1 MFKRDNQF
9 FSQLLDNP
17 YYCKDPK
24 LYEIFKKCLPP
35 REAYYYFPKPEE
47 ILIIN
52 REKPQNSVRRIFTNV
67 PFTDFE
73 KKWLKELQKIIDSHP
88 DDDIPIGWDDG
99 MSLGCIY
106 SALGDIQFAYEI
118 MRDYINWWETTFPMV
133 ITPKDKS
140 CELLNNGF
148 LYIYGRDHQ
157 FRPIMVCQPY
167 ILQKKL
173 DYFSNSD
180 VVNVCLFVCQFAVN
194 NLLIPGQIEN
204 WIMFFNLNGTSLLS
218 LPEPIKQLVQELS
231 DNFNFRL
238 YKCYVLG
245 MSLIMRILY
254 KFVTNFIGQP
264 NEDKII
270 ILDGKKDKHLFDDF
284 NPDNLEKRFG
294 GRAEDLVYGRENS
307 LFPPR
312 MPTDNIFFPYE
323 NKNNILITEEEYINR
338 CKKGLIPRQSISPY
352 ILDKLEE
359 QKITENKDNNIDNDF
374 SNYINKNIN
383 NGNNIQINKEKIINM
398 PSLVP
403 PKNMIND
410 NIKIN
415 NNINKFQTVKSFENT
430 DYSSRRVNNQNKII
444 EKKKTIMKFLSSTD
458 WRIRDEFVEERIYKK
473 MISLN
478 INNEIKKF
486 SLKRKNFIKKI
497 VNIK

>member
-1 MFKRDNQF
+1 MFKRDTKN
-9 FSQLLDNP
+9 FSQLIHEP

-35 REAYYYFPKPEE
+35 REAYYFFHKPED

-52 REKPQNSVRRIFTNV
+52 KEKPENSVRRIFTNV
-67 PFTDFE
+67 PFTNFE
-73 KKWLKELQKIIDSHP
+73 KKWLKQLQKIIDSNP
-88 DDDIPIGWDDG
+88 DDIIPDGWDDG

-118 MRDYINWWETTFPMV
+118 MRDYINWFETTFPMI

-140 CELLNNGF
+140 WELLNNGF

-167 ILQKKL
+167 ILQNKM

-180 VVNVCLFVCQFAVN
+180 VVNVCLFLCQFAVN

-204 WIMFFNLNGTSLLS
+204 WIMFFNLKGTSLLS

-254 KFVTNFIGQP
+254 KFVTSFIGQP
-264 NEDKII
+264 NEDKMI

-294 GRAEDLVYGRENS
+294 GRAENLIYGEDNC

-312 MPTDNIFFPYE
+312 VPTDNISLPNE
-323 NKNNILITEEEYINR
+323 NINDYLITEEEYINK
-338 CKKGLIPRQSISPY
+338 CKKGLIPTQSISPY
-352 ILDKLEE
+352 IIDKLNEE
-359 QKITENKDNNIDNDF
+359 TNEIFNENIIDKHDNTIKDNDQKILPSKPLVFSNKKNDF
-374 SNYINKNIN
+374 QSI
-383 NGNNIQINKEKIINM
+383 NNIQSNKSVENNSKNENLKI
-398 PSLVP
+398 
-403 PKNMIND
+403 K
-410 NIKIN
+410 
-415 NNINKFQTVKSFENT
+415 
-430 DYSSRRVNNQNKII
+430 NKI
-444 EKKKTIMKFLSSTD
+444 KKNEMFIKQFLNSTD
-458 WRIRDEFVEERIYKK
+458 WKFKDEILEGRIYKK
-473 MISLN
+473 IFSSHF
-478 INNEIKKF
+478 INDLKNFSIKKAKYND
-486 SLKRKNFIKKI
+486 SLAKVK
-497 VNIK
+497 

>member
-1 MFKRDNQF
+1 MYKRDTKN
-9 FSQLLDNP
+9 FSQLIIDP

-35 REAYYYFPKPEE
+35 KEAYYFFPKPEE
-47 ILIIN
+47 ILVID
-52 REKPQNSVRRIFTNV
+52 RQKPENSVRRIFTNV

-73 KKWLKELQKIIDSHP
+73 KRWLKELQKIIDSNP
-88 DDDIPIGWDDG
+88 DEVIPDEWDDG

-106 SALGDIQFAYEI
+106 SALGDIKFAYEI
-118 MRDYINWWETTFPMV
+118 MLDYINWFETTFPMI

-140 CELLNNGF
+140 WELLNNGF

-167 ILQKKL
+167 LLQKKM

-180 VVNVCLFVCQFAVN
+180 IVNVCLFVCQFAVN

-204 WIMFFNLNGTSLLS
+204 WIMFFNLKGTSLLS

-254 KFVTNFIGQP
+254 KFVSNFIGQP
-264 NEDKII
+264 NEDKIV

-294 GRAEDLVYGRENS
+294 GRAEDLVYEGDNS

-312 MPTDNIFFPYE
+312 VPTDKIFFPYE
-323 NKNNILITEEEYINR
+323 NPNNILITEEEYIMK
-338 CKKGLIPRQSISPY
+338 CKKGLIPKQSISPY
-352 ILDKLEE
+352 ILDKLNEE
-359 QKITENKDNNIDNDF
+359 QKLIEIKHSDTT
-374 SNYINKNIN
+374 IN
-383 NGNNIQINKEKIINM
+383 NNKKEEI
-398 PSLVP
+398 
-403 PKNMIND
+403 
-410 NIKIN
+410 IN
-415 NNINKFQTVKSFENT
+415 NNINNNTQPLLRLKTNNNYNNKLYNNSNKYNLINQKNT
-430 DYSSRRVNNQNKII
+430 DISNMKTKLGIQ
-444 EKKKTIMKFLSSTD
+444 KKKSIKKFLSYTD
-458 WRIRDEFVEERIYKK
+458 WKINDEFIEEKMYKK
-473 MISLN
+473 MYKYEFK
-478 INNEIKKF
+478 NEFEKF
-486 SLKRKNFIKKI
+486 SKKKNNFIKNIFKI
-497 VNIK
+497 N

>member
-1 MFKRDNQF
+1 MYKRDTKN
-9 FSQLLDNP
+9 FSQLIIDP

-35 REAYYYFPKPEE
+35 KEAYYFFPKPEE
-47 ILIIN
+47 ILVID
-52 REKPQNSVRRIFTNV
+52 RQKPENSVRRIFTNV

-73 KKWLKELQKIIDSHP
+73 KRWLKELQKIIDSNP
-88 DDDIPIGWDDG
+88 DEVIPDEWDDG

-106 SALGDIQFAYEI
+106 SALGDIKFAYEI
-118 MRDYINWWETTFPMV
+118 MLDYINWFETTFPMI

-140 CELLNNGF
+140 WELLNNGF

-167 ILQKKL
+167 LLQKKM

-180 VVNVCLFVCQFAVN
+180 IVNVCLFVCQFAVN

-204 WIMFFNLNGTSLLS
+204 WIMFFNLKGTSLLS

-254 KFVTNFIGQP
+254 KFVSNFIGQP
-264 NEDKII
+264 NEDKIV

-294 GRAEDLVYGRENS
+294 GRAEDLVYEGDNS

-312 MPTDNIFFPYE
+312 VPTDKIFFPYE
-323 NKNNILITEEEYINR
+323 NPKNILITEEEYIMK
-338 CKKGLIPRQSISPY
+338 CKKGLIPKQSISPY
-352 ILDKLEE
+352 ILDKLNEE
-359 QKITENKDNNIDNDF
+359 QKLIEIKHSDTT
-374 SNYINKNIN
+374 IN
-383 NGNNIQINKEKIINM
+383 NNKKEEI
-398 PSLVP
+398 
-403 PKNMIND
+403 
-410 NIKIN
+410 IN
-415 NNINKFQTVKSFENT
+415 NNINNNTQPLLRLKTNNNYNNKLYNNSNKYNLINQKNT
-430 DYSSRRVNNQNKII
+430 DISNMKTKLGIQ
-444 EKKKTIMKFLSSTD
+444 KKKSIKKFLSYTD
-458 WRIRDEFVEERIYKK
+458 WKINDEFIEEKMYKK
-473 MISLN
+473 MYKYEFK
-478 INNEIKKF
+478 NEFEKF
-486 SLKRKNFIKKI
+486 SKKKNNFIKNIFKI
-497 VNIK
+497 N

>member
-1 MFKRDNQF
+1 MFIRDRKEY
-9 FSQLLDNP
+9 SQLITDP

-35 REAYYYFPKPEE
+35 KEAYYFFHKPED
-47 ILIIN
+47 ILIIDKK
-52 REKPQNSVRRIFTNV
+52 KPENSIRRIFTNV

-73 KKWLKELQKIIDSHP
+73 KKWLKDLQKIIDAN
-88 DDDIPIGWDDG
+88 DDLNIPMGWDDG

-106 SALGDIQFAYEI
+106 SALGDIEFAFEI
-118 MRDYINWWETTFPMV
+118 MKDYINWFESTFPMKIV
-133 ITPKDKS
+133 PKDKS
-140 CELLNNGF
+140 WELLNNGF

-167 ILQKKL
+167 ILQEKL

-180 VVNVCLFVCQFAVN
+180 IVNVCLFVCQFAVN

-204 WIMFFNLNGTSLLS
+204 WIMFFNLKGTSLLS

-231 DNFNFRL
+231 DNFNYRL

-254 KFVTNFIGQP
+254 KFVSNFIGQP
-264 NEDKII
+264 NEDKMI

-294 GRAEDLVYGRENS
+294 GRAENLVYGGENS

-312 MPTDNIFFPYE
+312 VPTDNIFFPNE
-323 NKNNILITEEEYINR
+323 NPKNILISEEEYINR

-352 ILDKLEE
+352 ILDKLNEE
-359 QKITENKDNNIDNDF
+359 IKLNEIKVDNNNTNNNIIVNTND
-374 SNYINKNIN
+374 ININIKNEEININ
-383 NGNNIQINKEKIINM
+383 NIAPSVNSKNNNKVLNNKWNTTKKYIKSRKNSNYSIIKTN
-398 PSLVP
+398 
-403 PKNMIND
+403 
-410 NIKIN
+410 IN
-415 NNINKFQTVKSFENT
+415 N
-430 DYSSRRVNNQNKII
+430 
-444 EKKKTIMKFLSSTD
+444 EKKKIIKNFLSSTD
-458 WRIRDEFVEERIYKK
+458 WKIGDEFIEDKLYRKINSFQFNKDFNNFSYKK
-473 MISLN
+473 N
-478 INNEIKKF
+478 K
-486 SLKRKNFIKKI
+486 FIKSI
-497 VNIK
+497 MHIK

>member
-1 MFKRDNQF
+1 MYKRDTKN
-9 FSQLLDNP
+9 FSQLIIDP

-35 REAYYYFPKPEE
+35 KEAYYFFPKPEE
-47 ILIIN
+47 ILVIDKQ
-52 REKPQNSVRRIFTNV
+52 KPENSVRRIFTNV

-73 KKWLKELQKIIDSHP
+73 KRWLKELQKIIDSNP
-88 DDDIPIGWDDG
+88 DEVIPDEWDDG

-106 SALGDIQFAYEI
+106 SALGDIKFAYEI
-118 MRDYINWWETTFPMV
+118 MLDYINWFETTFPMI

-140 CELLNNGF
+140 WELLNNGF

-167 ILQKKL
+167 LLQKKM

-180 VVNVCLFVCQFAVN
+180 IVNVCLFVCQFAVN

-204 WIMFFNLNGTSLLS
+204 WIMFFNLKGTSLLS

-254 KFVTNFIGQP
+254 KFVSNFIGQP
-264 NEDKII
+264 NEDKIV

-294 GRAEDLVYGRENS
+294 GRAEDLVYEGDNS

-312 MPTDNIFFPYE
+312 VPTDKIFFPYE
-323 NKNNILITEEEYINR
+323 NPKNILITEEEYIMK
-338 CKKGLIPRQSISPY
+338 CKKGLIPKQSISPY
-352 ILDKLEE
+352 ILDKLNEE
-359 QKITENKDNNIDNDF
+359 QKLIEIKHSDTT
-374 SNYINKNIN
+374 IN
-383 NGNNIQINKEKIINM
+383 NNKKEEI
-398 PSLVP
+398 
-403 PKNMIND
+403 
-410 NIKIN
+410 IN
-415 NNINKFQTVKSFENT
+415 NNINNNNNTQPLLRLKTNNNYNNKLYNNSYKYNLINQKNT
-430 DYSSRRVNNQNKII
+430 DISNMKTNLGIQ
-444 EKKKTIMKFLSSTD
+444 KKKSIKKFLSYTD
-458 WRIRDEFVEERIYKK
+458 WKINDEFIEEKMYKK
-473 MISLN
+473 MYKYEFK
-478 INNEIKKF
+478 NEFEKF
-486 SLKRKNFIKKI
+486 SKKKNNFIKNIFKI
-497 VNIK
+497 N

>member
-1 MFKRDNQF
+1 MYKRDTKN
-9 FSQLLDNP
+9 FSQLIIDP

-35 REAYYYFPKPEE
+35 KEAYYFFPKPEE
-47 ILIIN
+47 ILVIDKQ
-52 REKPQNSVRRIFTNV
+52 KPENSVRRIFTNV

-73 KKWLKELQKIIDSHP
+73 KRWLKELQKIIDSNP
-88 DDDIPIGWDDG
+88 DEVIPDEWDDG

-106 SALGDIQFAYEI
+106 SALGDIKFAYEI
-118 MRDYINWWETTFPMV
+118 MLDYINWFETTFPMI

-140 CELLNNGF
+140 WELLNNGF

-167 ILQKKL
+167 LLQKKM

-180 VVNVCLFVCQFAVN
+180 IVNVCLFVCQFAVN

-204 WIMFFNLNGTSLLS
+204 WIMFFNLKGTSLLS

-254 KFVTNFIGQP
+254 KFVSNFIGQP
-264 NEDKII
+264 NEDKIV

-294 GRAEDLVYGRENS
+294 GRAEDLVYEGDNS

-312 MPTDNIFFPYE
+312 VPTDKIFFPYE
-323 NKNNILITEEEYINR
+323 NPKNILITEEEYIMK
-338 CKKGLIPRQSISPY
+338 CKKGLIPKQSISPY
-352 ILDKLEE
+352 ILDKLNEE
-359 QKITENKDNNIDNDF
+359 QKLIEIKHSDTT
-374 SNYINKNIN
+374 IN
-383 NGNNIQINKEKIINM
+383 NNKKEE
-398 PSLVP
+398 V
-403 PKNMIND
+403 
-410 NIKIN
+410 IN
-415 NNINKFQTVKSFENT
+415 NNINNNTQTLLRLKTNNNYNNKLYNNSNKYNLINQKNT
-430 DYSSRRVNNQNKII
+430 DISNMKTNLGIQ
-444 EKKKTIMKFLSSTD
+444 KKKSIKKFLSYTD
-458 WRIRDEFVEERIYKK
+458 WKINDEFIEEKMYKK
-473 MISLN
+473 MYKYEFK
-478 INNEIKKF
+478 NEFEKF
-486 SLKRKNFIKKI
+486 SKKKNNFIKNIFKI
-497 VNIK
+497 N

>member
-1 MFKRDNQF
+1 MYKRDTKN
-9 FSQLLDNP
+9 FSQLIIDP

-35 REAYYYFPKPEE
+35 KEAYYFFPKPEE
-47 ILIIN
+47 ILVIDKQ
-52 REKPQNSVRRIFTNV
+52 KPENSVRRIFTNV

-73 KKWLKELQKIIDSHP
+73 KRWLKELQKIIDSNP
-88 DDDIPIGWDDG
+88 DEVIPDEWDDG

-106 SALGDIQFAYEI
+106 SALGDIKFAYEI
-118 MRDYINWWETTFPMV
+118 MLDYINWFETTFPMI

-140 CELLNNGF
+140 WELLNNGF

-167 ILQKKL
+167 LLQKKM

-180 VVNVCLFVCQFAVN
+180 IVNVCLFVCQFAVN

-204 WIMFFNLNGTSLLS
+204 WIMFFNLKGTSLLS

-254 KFVTNFIGQP
+254 KFVSNFIGQP
-264 NEDKII
+264 NEDKIV

-294 GRAEDLVYGRENS
+294 GRAEDLVYEGDNS

-312 MPTDNIFFPYE
+312 VPTDKIFFPYE
-323 NKNNILITEEEYINR
+323 NPKNILITEEEYIMK
-338 CKKGLIPRQSISPY
+338 CKKGLIPKQSISPY
-352 ILDKLEE
+352 ILDKLNEE
-359 QKITENKDNNIDNDF
+359 QKLIEIKHSDTT
-374 SNYINKNIN
+374 IN
-383 NGNNIQINKEKIINM
+383 NNKKEE
-398 PSLVP
+398 V
-403 PKNMIND
+403 
-410 NIKIN
+410 IN
-415 NNINKFQTVKSFENT
+415 NNINNNTQPLLRLKTNNNYNNKLYNNSNKYNLINQKNT
-430 DYSSRRVNNQNKII
+430 DISNMKTNLGIQ
-444 EKKKTIMKFLSSTD
+444 KKKSIKKFLSYTD
-458 WRIRDEFVEERIYKK
+458 WKINDEFIEEKMYKK
-473 MISLN
+473 MYKYEFK
-478 INNEIKKF
+478 NEFEKF
-486 SLKRKNFIKKI
+486 SKKKNNFIKNIFKI
-497 VNIK
+497 N

>member
-9 FSQLLDNP
+9 FSQLLENP

-24 LYEIFKKCLPP
+24 LYELFKKCLPP
-35 REAYYYFPKPEE
+35 REAYYFFPKPEE
-47 ILIIN
+47 ILIVDKK
-52 REKPQNSVRRIFTNV
+52 KPQNSVRRIFTNV

-106 SALGDIQFAYEI
+106 SALGDIEFAYEI
-118 MRDYINWWETTFPMV
+118 MRDYINWWEKTFPMV

-140 CELLNNGF
+140 WELLNNGF

-167 ILQKKL
+167 ILQKKMN
-173 DYFSNSD
+173 YFSNSD
-180 VVNVCLFVCQFAVN
+180 IVNVCLFVCQFAVN

-204 WIMFFNLNGTSLLS
+204 WIMFFNLKGTSLLS

-245 MSLIMRILY
+245 MSFIMRILY

-270 ILDGKKDKHLFDDF
+270 VLDGKKDAHLFDDF
-284 NPDNLEKRFG
+284 TPDNLEKRFG
-294 GRAEDLVYGRENS
+294 GRAEDLIYGGENS

-312 MPTDNIFFPYE
+312 VPTDNIFFPNE

-352 ILDKLEE
+352 ILDKLEVPE
-359 QKITENKDNNIDNDF
+359 VTKNKDNNKNNHINDDI
-374 SNYINKNIN
+374 SNDIINDK
-383 NGNNIQINKEKIINM
+383 KIIKKEQNYNTH
-398 PSLVP
+398 PSVHS
-403 PKNMIND
+403 KNT
-410 NIKIN
+410 IKENKTIN
-415 NNINKFQTVKSFENT
+415 NNKLNNVKIFENT
-430 DYSSRRVNNQNKII
+430 DYLRRRTKYQNRNI
-444 EKKKTIMKFLSSTD
+444 ENKKTIMKFLSSSD
-458 WRIRDEFVEERIYKK
+458 WRIKEEFVEERIFKK

-478 INNEIKKF
+478 INKEIQKF
-486 SLKRKNFIKKI
+486 SLKKKNFIKKI
-497 VNIK
+497 IHIK

>member
-1 MFKRDNQF
+1 MYKRDTKN
-9 FSQLLDNP
+9 FSQLIIDP

-35 REAYYYFPKPEE
+35 KEAYYFFPKPEE
-47 ILIIN
+47 ILVIDKQ
-52 REKPQNSVRRIFTNV
+52 KPENSVRRIFTNV

-73 KKWLKELQKIIDSHP
+73 KRWLKELQKIIDSNP
-88 DDDIPIGWDDG
+88 DEVIPDEWDDG

-106 SALGDIQFAYEI
+106 SALGDIKFAYEI
-118 MRDYINWWETTFPMV
+118 MLDYINWFETTFPMI

-140 CELLNNGF
+140 WELLNNGF

-167 ILQKKL
+167 LLQKKM

-180 VVNVCLFVCQFAVN
+180 IVNVCLFVCQFAVN

-204 WIMFFNLNGTSLLS
+204 WIMFFNLKGTSLLS

-254 KFVTNFIGQP
+254 KFVSNFIGQP
-264 NEDKII
+264 NEDKIV

-294 GRAEDLVYGRENS
+294 GRAEDLVYEGDNS

-312 MPTDNIFFPYE
+312 VPTDKIFFPYE
-323 NKNNILITEEEYINR
+323 NPKNILITEEEYIMK
-338 CKKGLIPRQSISPY
+338 CKKGLIPKQSISPY
-352 ILDKLEE
+352 ILDKLNEE
-359 QKITENKDNNIDNDF
+359 QKLIEIKHSDTT
-374 SNYINKNIN
+374 IN
-383 NGNNIQINKEKIINM
+383 NKKKEEI
-398 PSLVP
+398 
-403 PKNMIND
+403 
-410 NIKIN
+410 IN
-415 NNINKFQTVKSFENT
+415 NNINNNTQPLLRLKTNNNYNNKLYNNSNKYNLINQKNT
-430 DYSSRRVNNQNKII
+430 DISNMKINLGI
-444 EKKKTIMKFLSSTD
+444 QKKKSIKKFLSYTD
-458 WRIRDEFVEERIYKK
+458 WKINDEFIEEKMYKK
-473 MISLN
+473 MYKYEFK
-478 INNEIKKF
+478 NEFEKF
-486 SLKRKNFIKKI
+486 SKKKNNFIKNIFKI
-497 VNIK
+497 N

>member
-1 MFKRDNQF
+1 MYKRDTKN
-9 FSQLLDNP
+9 FSQLIIDP

-35 REAYYYFPKPEE
+35 KEAYYFFPKPEE
-47 ILIIN
+47 ILVID
-52 REKPQNSVRRIFTNV
+52 RQKPENSVRRIFTNV

-73 KKWLKELQKIIDSHP
+73 KRWLKELQKIIDSNP
-88 DDDIPIGWDDG
+88 DEVIPDEWDDG

-106 SALGDIQFAYEI
+106 SALGDIKFAYEI
-118 MRDYINWWETTFPMV
+118 MLDYINWFETTFPMI

-140 CELLNNGF
+140 WELLNNGF

-167 ILQKKL
+167 LLQKKM

-180 VVNVCLFVCQFAVN
+180 IVNVCLFVCQFAVN

-204 WIMFFNLNGTSLLS
+204 WIMFFNLKGTSLLS

-254 KFVTNFIGQP
+254 KFVSNFIGQP
-264 NEDKII
+264 NEDKIV

-294 GRAEDLVYGRENS
+294 GRAEDLVYEGDNS

-312 MPTDNIFFPYE
+312 VPTDKIFFPYE
-323 NKNNILITEEEYINR
+323 NPKNILITEEEYIMK
-338 CKKGLIPRQSISPY
+338 CKKGLIPKQSISPY
-352 ILDKLEE
+352 ILDKLNEE
-359 QKITENKDNNIDNDF
+359 QKLIEIKHSDTT
-374 SNYINKNIN
+374 IN
-383 NGNNIQINKEKIINM
+383 NNKKEE
-398 PSLVP
+398 V
-403 PKNMIND
+403 
-410 NIKIN
+410 IN
-415 NNINKFQTVKSFENT
+415 NNINNNTQPLLRLKTNNNYNNKLYNNSNKYNLINQKNT
-430 DYSSRRVNNQNKII
+430 DISNMKTNLGIQ
-444 EKKKTIMKFLSSTD
+444 KKKSIKKFLSYTD
-458 WRIRDEFVEERIYKK
+458 WKINDEFIEEKMYQKTYKYEFK
-473 MISLN
+473 
-478 INNEIKKF
+478 NEFEKF
-486 SLKRKNFIKKI
+486 SKKKNNFIKNIFKI
-497 VNIK
+497 N